1 MKKTKSRTHAN
12 RGMQLEKLIETTNK
26 MYRATGFAD
35 VKKVPTPV
43 RITSNNGGRINGMVV
58 KGDLVDFVGV
68 CQGRAVIFD
77 AKQTSTRTSFSLSN
91 VADHQ
96 YETLMSWWKQGAH
109 AFVLLYF
116 SERGEHYMLHMGLL
130 QEYWE
135 NAQQGGRKSIEYSV
149 ISSRCEPLQA
159 EEGYPLHYLKV
170 LE

>member
-1 MKKTKSRTHAN
+1 MMAKSRTHAN
-12 RGMQLEKLIETTNK
+12 RGMQLEKLIDATNK
-26 MYRATGFAD
+26 IYRTTGFAD

-109 AFVLLYF
+109 TFILLYF
-116 SERGEHYMLHMGLL
+116 SERGEHYMLDMPTLSTYWQGA
-130 QEYWE
+130 QE
-135 NAQQGGRKSIEYSV
+135 GGRKSIPYDV
-149 ISSRCEPLQA
+149 IASQCELLQA
-159 EEGYPLHYLKV
+159 SEGYPLHYLKV
-170 LE
+170 LG